1 VRQDSFENK
10 LLAYEKAKWDEG
22 FSFVA
27 GVDEAGRG
35 PLAGP
40 LVVAAVVFPKN
51 AGIPYVNDSKQVSE
65 KQRFEMRENIL
76 SVPGIKYSIIEILP
90 DVIDRLNI
98 LKATHHGMREA
109 VNKIGGVE
117 FAFIDGRPV
126 PDFPV
131 PNEAIVKGDSRCAS
145 IAAASILAKLMRDEK
160 MVELAEFYPEY
171 GFESHKGYGT
181 ARHLEALKKYGPCP
195 IHRRS
200 FAPVR
205 DIINPPPEQQEFD
218 L

>member
-1 VRQDSFENK
+1 MRQDSFENK
-10 LLAYEKAKWDEG
+10 LLAYEKKKWDEG

-40 LVVAAVVFPKN
+40 LVVAAVVFPK
-51 AGIPYVNDSKQVSE
+51 GSEIPFVNDSKQVSE
-65 KQRFEMRENIL
+65 KQRLEMRENIL
-76 SVPGIKYSIIEILP
+76 SVPGIKYSVIEILP
-90 DVIDRLNI
+90 DIIDKMNI
-98 LKATHHGMREA
+98 LKATHHGMRES
-109 VNKIGGVE
+109 VNSIGGVE

-145 IAAASILAKLMRDEK
+145 IAAASILAKLARDEK
-160 MVELAEFYPEY
+160 MVALAELYPQY

-181 ARHLEALKKYGPCP
+181 AKHLEALKEYGPCP
-195 IHRRS
+195 MHRKS

-205 DIINPPPEQQEFD
+205 NIIDPPPEQQEFEF
-218 L
+218 